1 MQEDQSDMF
10 VIFTVTM
17 KILLEPT
24 SNKLLVGDVRDS
36 IWIKL
41 MTLDINL
48 ATTLVNE
55 NCSTVI
61 LKKLPEKLGDPNKKL
76 SFPELTSTQIILE
89 LADRSTTRPS
99 GIAEDVFTLLRTGR
113 ALIDVYGEE
122 LTLRVNDEAITFKVG
137 QTSKYSYNDTQSIN
151 QIDVIDVACEEYVQE
166 VLKSHKRA
174 TAWKISDIKGID
186 PNFCTNKILME
197 DDFKPTV
204 QHQRMINPKIHEVI
218 KKEVIKLLDAGLIY
232 PISNIP
238 WVSPIHC
245 VPKKC
250 GLTVVENGD
259 NELIPTRCMMS
270 IFRDMIEKTMEEK
283 YQFMVKEGI
292 VLGHKIS
299 KFRIEVD
306 RAKFHVIAK
315 LLHLTSVKGVE
326 NLTADHLSRLENPH
340 QYEPEKK
347 EIIETFPFETLGM
360 IAFRGDSSTSWFTDI
375 ANYHARNFIV
385 KGMSCVNGQEA
396 VDVLTAC
403 HNGPIRG
410 HHGANLTAK
419 KTSGKV
425 EVLNLGLKCILER
438 TIGENC
444 SFWSNKLD
452 DALWAF
458 RTAFKTHIGYTPY
471 KLVYEKA
478 CHLPIE
484 LEHKAC
490 WALKHCNFDLKTA
503 GDHRKVQL
511 NELNEL
517 RDQAYE
523 NSLIYKEKTKKIHD
537 SKIKD
542 RIFNVGDRVL
552 LFNSRL
558 KIFSGKLKTR

>member
-10 VIFTVTM
+10 VIFTVMM

-36 IWIKL
+36 IWIEL

-48 ATTLVNE
+48 AKTLVNE

-61 LKKLPEKLGDPNKKL
+61 LKKLPEKLGDPDKKL
-76 SFPELTSTQIILE
+76 SFPKLTSTQIILE
-89 LADRSTTRPS
+89 LADQSTTRPS
-99 GIAEDVFTLLRTGR
+99 GIAEDIFVKVGKFHFPTDFVVVDYVVEPRVPLILGRPFLRTGR
-113 ALIDVYGEE
+113 ALIDFYGEE
-122 LTLRVNDEAITFKVG
+122 LTLHVNDEAIT
-137 QTSKYSYNDTQSIN
+137 SKPSI
-151 QIDVIDVACEEYVQE
+151 EEPLELELKELPSHLEYAFLEGTDKLPVKIYKE
-166 VLKSHKRA
+166 LKDEEKSTLLKVLKSHKRA
-174 TAWKISDIKGID
+174 TAWKISDI
-186 PNFCTNKILME
+186 
-197 DDFKPTV
+197 
-204 QHQRMINPKIHEVI
+204 
-218 KKEVIKLLDAGLIY
+218 
-232 PISNIP
+232 
-238 WVSPIHC
+238 
-245 VPKKC
+245 
-250 GLTVVENGD
+250 
-259 NELIPTRCMMS
+259 
-270 IFRDMIEKTMEEK
+270 
-283 YQFMVKEGI
+283 
-292 VLGHKIS
+292 
-299 KFRIEVD
+299 
-306 RAKFHVIAK
+306 
-315 LLHLTSVKGVE
+315 KGVE

-340 QYEPEKK
+340 QYEPEKN
-347 EIIETFPFETLGM
+347 EIIEKFPFETLG
-360 IAFRGDSSTSWFTDI
+360 
-375 ANYHARNFIV
+375 
-385 KGMSCVNGQEA
+385 
-396 VDVLTAC
+396 VLM
-403 HNGPIRG
+403 
-410 HHGANLTAK
+410 AK
-419 KTSGKV
+419 KPLISSRLAIMDPSGDIMVPTSPLKKSLIPVFIGILFTKMLMTWSHGVTLVNVKEKYRNTSRKV
-425 EVLNLGLKCILER
+425 EVLNLGLKCILEW
-438 TIGENC
+438 TICENC

-542 RIFNVGDRVL
+542 RVFNVGNAYVKSGQKTKQSGQNQAREWKKFLKSKPKAVHVGEPRGFDWLIVL
-552 LFNSRL
+552 AHDPRAMIDAWGQSND
-558 KIFSGKLKTR
+558 